1 MKTTIVGG
9 GPGGLFFAILARKA
23 WPAWEITVYE
33 RNRPND
39 TFGFGVVFS
48 DEMLGFL
55 NDYDPPSYEAI
66 RRTFAYWD
74 DVEIH
79 YQGEVLRCAG
89 NGFCGCSRL
98 KLLEL
103 LQERAAGLGVNIVYE
118 TEVTTLDDF
127 SDSDLIVAADG
138 VNSTIRALR
147 EDAFGTRIQYG
158 RNYFCWLGSTRE
170 FDSFK
175 YFFRMTKYG
184 PIVMH
189 CYQYQP
195 GMSTWVCEMEAAT
208 MQKAGFLDQPE
219 ESYIAELEQLFAEE
233 LEGHA
238 LISNRS
244 IWRRFP
250 IVRNAS
256 WTDGNVVLIGDSQH
270 TAHFSIGSGTK
281 LAMESAIAL
290 YDAFRETG
298 DVPDALAAF
307 EKNRREQVEITQH
320 AADVSLAWFE
330 NMSIHWSQP
339 PEQFAFGVMSR
350 SKQITYDN
358 LALRDEQFIRRCN
371 DWFARHVEESGLR
384 VAAGAPPMFAT
395 FRLRDMELRN
405 RVVMSPMAQY
415 SAVDGLPNDWHFVH
429 YSSRAIGGA
438 GLIFTEMTCPSA
450 VGRITPG
457 CTGLWSAQQ
466 ADCWR
471 RIVDFVH
478 SHSHAKFCMQIGHS
492 GRKGSTRVAW
502 EGMDHPL
509 TAGNWPIVSASPVP
523 YHDASQVPAELTESQ
538 MDEVVEQFAESAR
551 LAHEAGFDMIEA
563 HAAHGYLLGS
573 FLSPLTNR
581 RSDRYGGS
589 LENRLRFPM
598 RVVRRMREVWPDEK
612 PMSVR
617 ISASDWAPDGITD
630 SDIEGVALAFK
641 EARIDI
647 INVSTGQTVS
657 DESPIYGRMFQVP
670 FADRIRQT
678 VKIPTIVAGNIT
690 TADQVNTIL
699 MAGRADLVALARPH
713 LSDPYFMLRALAW
726 YGVQTDHA
734 WAPQYQSAMNQA
746 LRLAERD
753 RAEWLQMKKA
763 MKPPSHQV
771 KE

>member
-502 EGMDHPL
+502 EGMDQPL

-563 HAAHGYLLGS
+563 HAAHGYLLAS